1 MRVGW
6 GFDSHQFSDHGP
18 LLIGGV
24 TVAEDLGVH
33 ATSDGDVALH
43 AIADALL
50 GAAALGDIGMHF
62 PSSDPKWEGAD
73 SAAILEMV
81 VGMVQEAGLTIDGV
95 DVTVLA
101 ESVRIAPH
109 REAMRERL
117 AELLQSPVYRISVKA
132 TTTDGLGFVGAEEGI
147 AAVAVATLHEVV

>member
-6 GFDSHQFSDHGP
+6 GFDSHQFNDQGP

-24 TVAEDLGVH
+24 TVAEDIGVH

-43 AIADALL
+43 AVADALL

-62 PSSDPKWEGAD
+62 PSSDPAWEGAD
-73 SAAILEMV
+73 SAAILETVVDMV
-81 VGMVQEAGLTIDGV
+81 HGAGLAIDGI
-95 DVTVLA
+95 DVTILA
-101 ESVRIAPH
+101 EAVRISPH
-109 REAMRERL
+109 REAMRTRL
-117 AELLQSPVYRISVKA
+117 SKLLHSPIDRVSVKA

-147 AAVAVATLHEVV
+147 AAVAVATLREVA